1 VGLNHDAPRLD
12 LGADGAIAENHG
24 RRSLFGGSGSTPQV
38 GLWHADTS
46 GMEPREDQ
54 GSHHVK
60 RVVLPSGKTIEVV
73 YFKDAAEEETSFR
86 TVVEPHQDLQV
97 CPDCDSKLVYPT
109 EWNEAGAETWQ
120 VKLRCPECQSV
131 REGVFSAGTV
141 EAFDEQLDRGTDELM
156 ADYRRLCRA
165 NMAEE
170 VERLV
175 AALESDLLLPEDF

>member
-1 VGLNHDAPRLD
+1 
-12 LGADGAIAENHG
+12 
-24 RRSLFGGSGSTPQV
+24 
-38 GLWHADTS
+38 
-46 GMEPREDQ
+46 MEPREDQ

-73 YFKDAAEEETSFR
+73 YFKDAAEQETSFR
-86 TVVEPHQDLQV
+86 TLVEPHQDLQV
-97 CPDCDSKLVYPT
+97 CPSCDSKLVYPT
-109 EWNEAGAETWQ
+109 AWEEAEAGTWE

-131 REGVFSAGTV
+131 REGVFSHETV
-141 EAFDEQLDRGTDELM
+141 EAFDEHLDVGTDELM

-170 VERLV
+170 VERFV